1 MRPYFLFVGNATVL
15 YVKYELFVNN
25 FQLNVVVCVCVTFL
39 FYSLIRNTIKKTKQ
53 TNNASFKRFWVLTLI
68 MYRLLYYRVGVLLRD
83 ERKYQNNVFIFGN
96 NYTVMGPGIVLKA

>member
-1 MRPYFLFVGNATVL
+1 
-15 YVKYELFVNN
+15 
-25 FQLNVVVCVCVTFL
+25 
-39 FYSLIRNTIKKTKQ
+39 
-53 TNNASFKRFWVLTLI
+53 